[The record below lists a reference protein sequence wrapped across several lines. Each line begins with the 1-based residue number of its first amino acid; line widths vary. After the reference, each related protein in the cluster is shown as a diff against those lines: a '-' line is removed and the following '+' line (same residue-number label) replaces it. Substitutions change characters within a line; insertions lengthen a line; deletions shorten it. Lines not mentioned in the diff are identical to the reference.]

1 MPKYINNIKIKQG
14 KFGLKMSGNLDK
26 LVEELRQHTNEKG
39 YFNLE
44 IKERKEVGKY
54 GESHSVTVDEWKP
67 NDKPVIGGHNKAT
80 DWDDPSSLPF

>member
-1 MPKYINNIKIKQG
+1 MPKYINNIKIKQS

-54 GESHSVTVDEWKP
+54 GETHSVTVDEWKP
-67 NDKPVIGGHNKAT
+67 NPKQE
-80 DWDDPSSLPF
+80 DDIASDLPFLPKT

>member
-1 MPKYINNIKIKQG
+1 MPKYINNIKIKQS

-54 GESHSVTVDEWKP
+54 GETHSVTVDEWKP
-67 NDKPVIGGHNKAT
+67 EQKPVIVGHNRPT
-80 DWDDPSSLPF
+80 EFDEETPF